1 MLFVIQRFNLIWK
14 NLDSKMYRTNP
25 IQIKPVEYFPKTSF
39 SRKIKFSCK
48 IANLKLWYKVY
59 TLTTSICW
67 GILYVSSLFLNPISI
82 YSKINNVIIA
92 IIVGYV
98 VTLPVVLSIV
108 YTKYKHFISKYRKFL
123 PENNTTELKY
133 KNVNKLPVQ
142 EPQAINAFKCGHCGA
157 HYSNLTTAR
166 NCQCYCYT
174 CHSDWQTRNYPS
186 DGIYNEIFKR

>member
-1 MLFVIQRFNLIWK
+1 
-14 NLDSKMYRTNP
+14 MYRTNP

-39 SRKIKFSCK
+39 SRKIKFACK
-48 IANLKLWYKVY
+48 IANLKLWYKEY
-59 TLTTSICW
+59 TLIYW

-98 VTLPVVLSIV
+98 VTLPVTLSIAYV
-108 YTKYKHFISKYRKFL
+108 KYKDFISKYRKFL

-133 KNVNKLPVQ
+133 KNVSKLPVQ

-157 HYSNLTTAR
+157 YYSNLKMAK
-166 NCQCYCYT
+166 NCQCYCYA
-174 CHSDWQTRNYPS
+174 CHSDWQTRNLPDRVY
-186 DGIYNEIFKR
+186 K